1 MDQIESLKSLNKI
14 LSSSLPYNLIM
25 TLDQIDNLLTNA
37 LIATNHVQNCAMV
50 IIKTGKVVGTS
61 KGFKLRL
68 QDIQTLQRAFKNAN
82 VIRDDGIYFQN
93 EKYSC
98 VRVDNHSVYARNEGK
113 GMVIVKTAKF
123 LIVGTYIEGMY
134 PSVCVEAL
142 EKLAEYFK
150 SKGK

>member
-98 VRVDNHSVYARNEGK
+98 VRVDNHSVYARNGNPN
-113 GMVIVKTAKF
+113 TARIPHRALPCLKCISTVD
-123 LIVGTYIEGMY
+123 LGTPGFPY
-134 PSVCVEAL
+134 
-142 EKLAEYFK
+142 
-150 SKGK
+150 